1 MYTHK
6 LIITLWRALNS
17 AWKGGHRLVKV
28 KLMYGTSA
36 VLFASTAK
44 CVALVTQSKCSGG
57 TIKTNSCVSY
67 SASPGS

>member
-1 MYTHK
+1 M
-6 LIITLWRALNS
+6 IITLRRPLNS

-36 VLFASTAK
+36 VLFPPTAK
-44 CVALVTQSKCSGG
+44 CVALVTQSNCSDG
-57 TIKTNSCVSY
+57 TIKVNICVSY

>member
-6 LIITLWRALNS
+6 MIITLWRALNS

-36 VLFASTAK
+36 ALFPPTAN
-44 CVALVTQSKCSGG
+44 CVALVTQSSCADR